1 MTKPALR
8 PAVLII
14 AAVAVT
20 ATATALITAS
30 FVGDDSVLS
39 ADDVDRQLAG
49 ATGTPTAHASATG
62 QPTTTATTTSTSV
75 GPGGAGDVVSTLTPG
90 IVTLR
95 CNGTDVTLVSWSPN
109 PGWRADDPVRGPAA
123 EVSVRFES
131 DVAQDYKVTATCAG
145 GVPVAQLG
153 PDDHSGGGN
162 HD

>member
-30 FVGDDSVLS
+30 LVADDSVLTT
-39 ADDVDRQLAG
+39 DDVDRALAG
-49 ATGTPTAHASATG
+49 ATGTPTGNGTGIATG
-62 QPTTTATTTSTSV
+62 QPTTTTTTA
-75 GPGGAGDVVSTLTPG
+75 GGAGDVVSTLTPG
-90 IVTLR
+90 IVTLH
-95 CNGTDVTLVSWSPN
+95 CDGTQITLVSWSPN

-131 DVAQDYKVTATCAG
+131 DVAEDYKVTAACFDGA
-145 GVPVAQLG
+145 PVAQLG
-153 PDDHSGGGN
+153 PDDHSGGGR
-162 HD
+162 D